1 MTNQQGFTL
10 IESLVSVAFIAIGFV
25 GVFGLVN
32 VSNDMLHNSIE
43 REHLNDQSNAIIET
57 LSADISGIETY
68 KSKNLNHCGA
78 LKSKI
83 NKNAKQKKNE
93 ETQFKRMKRWC
104 EKIQARLGSAQANDK
119 RNIHVVKKKIAGKN
133 VYIVAVELT
142 SRNGKNSSWV
152 KRVFNAP

>member
-43 REHLNDQSNAIIET
+43 REHLNDQANAIIET

-68 KSKNLNHCGA
+68 KGKNLAHCGA
-78 LKSKI
+78 LKPTPG
-83 NKNAKQKKNE
+83 KKE
-93 ETQFKRMKRWC
+93 ETQFTRMKKWC
-104 EKIQARLGSAQANDK
+104 EKIQGRLGPAQAGDK
-119 RNIHVVKKKIAGKN
+119 RIIHVEYIKEEN
-133 VYIVAVELT
+133 VYVVAVELT
-142 SRNGKNSSWV
+142 SRDGKNSSWV
-152 KRVFNAP
+152 KRVFNAPP